1 MMRDK
6 NSKENKEMT
15 TKVNINSYNANPAY
29 GTAKLFSGWFKAL
42 HGDDAEVP
50 SLGAGVLGYAGKIV
64 AIVWKYPD
72 RSDWRGKVFRYTPDS
87 DAIDEPFWVSGRSK
101 GKVLQAA
108 KFYHCIAYG
117 KGGVAPT
124 KESIVA
130 W

>member
-15 TKVNINSYNANPAY
+15 IKVNINSYNANPGGA
-29 GTAKLFSGWFKAL
+29 TLFSGWFKTL

-50 SLGAGVLGYAGKIV
+50 SLGAGTLGYAGKIV

-108 KFYHCIAYG
+108 KFYHGIAYC